1 MNAAD
6 ALLKTLVENGL
17 EVVFAN
23 PGTSEMH
30 LVAAIDHYPQIRPV
44 LGLFEGVVTGAADGY
59 ARMSGKA
66 AANLLHLGPG
76 LGNGFANIHNAKKA
90 RSPMINIV
98 GDHATF
104 HLKYD
109 APLTS
114 DLDGLAKSSS
124 DWVERVKSPEE
135 LPAGGSR
142 AWQAAHNF
150 PGQIATLIVP
160 ADCAWGETDKIGKI
174 LNSVGPSEIAN
185 DVLREAY
192 EALTDKSNCMLFLG
206 GEFLDEQSVNM
217 AAKIATKTGAR
228 LATETFRKRQRRG
241 FGIPVVEPLPY
252 FSEMAE
258 DFLDGIESIVFVGS
272 KPPVSFFAYP
282 DKRSYLSPE
291 NSKLVQLA
299 TFEQDGKKAL
309 ESLCEMLDANEISE
323 ELLPSETS
331 QAPLNGELNPAH
343 VGLLLGELL
352 PEEAIVSDEAA
363 TSGFLV
369 YPNTWNSKPHDW
381 LSLTGGSIGQ
391 GLPLAT
397 GAAIACPDRP
407 VICLHGDG
415 GAMYTIQSLWTQ
427 ARENLNVTNIIF
439 SNRAYAILKI
449 ELDRVGALKTGDRA
463 ESLFSLEN
471 PEINWISLGK
481 SLGVESFTAPT
492 VEEFRKIFSSAV
504 NEPGPSLIEVRV

>member
-6 ALLKTLVENGL
+6 ALLKTLVDNGL

-98 GDHATF
+98 GDHATY

-174 LNSVGPSEIAN
+174 LNSVGPSEIDN

-192 EALTDKSNCMLFLG
+192 QALTDKSNCMLFLG

-449 ELDRVGALKTGDRA
+449 ELDRVGALETGDRA

>member
-6 ALLKTLVENGL
+6 ALLKTLVDNGL

-124 DWVERVKSPEE
+124 DWVERVKSPDE

-174 LNSVGPSEIAN
+174 LNSVGPSEIDN

-449 ELDRVGALKTGDRA
+449 ELDRVGALETGDRA

-471 PEINWISLGK
+471 PEINWVSLGK

>member
-6 ALLKTLVENGL
+6 ALLKTLVDNGL

-114 DLDGLAKSSS
+114 DLDGLAKASS

-174 LNSVGPSEIAN
+174 LNSVGPSEIDN

-449 ELDRVGALKTGDRA
+449 ELDRVGALETGDRA

>member
-6 ALLKTLVENGL
+6 ALLKTLVDNGL

-30 LVAAIDHYPQIRPV
+30 LVAAVDHYPQIRPV

-98 GDHATF
+98 GDHATY

-124 DWVERVKSPEE
+124 DWVERVKSPDE
-135 LPAGGSR
+135 LAEGGSR

-150 PGQIATLIVP
+150 PGKIATLIVP
-160 ADCAWGETDKIGKI
+160 ADCAWNETDKTGKI
-174 LNSVGPSEIAN
+174 LNSKGPEDFDDALLN
-185 DVLREAY
+185 EAY
-192 EALTDKSNCMLFLG
+192 KVLTDKSKSMLFLG
-206 GEFLDEQSVNM
+206 GEFLDEESLNM

-228 LATETFRKRQRRG
+228 LTTETFRKRQRRG
-241 FGIPVVEPLPY
+241 QGIPIVEPLPY
-252 FSEMAE
+252 FAEMAE
-258 DFLDGIESIVFVGS
+258 EFLAGTESIVFVGS

-282 DKRSYLSPE
+282 DKKSFLSPE

-309 ESLCEMLDANEISE
+309 RALCEMLEANKISK
-323 ELLPSETS
+323 ELLSSSSAE
-331 QAPLNGELNPAH
+331 APLTGELDPSH
-343 VGLLLGELL
+343 VGSLIGELL

-363 TSGFLV
+363 TSGFAV
-369 YPNTWNSKPHDW
+369 YPNTWSSKPHDW

-407 VICLHGDG
+407 VVCLHGDG
-415 GAMYTIQSLWTQ
+415 GAMYTIQSIWTQ

-439 SNRAYAILKI
+439 SNRSYAILKI
-449 ELDRVGALKTGDRA
+449 ELDRVGALQTGDRA
-463 ESLFSLEN
+463 QSLFSLEN
-471 PEINWISLGK
+471 PEINWTSLGK
-481 SLGVESFTAPT
+481 SLGAESFTALT
-492 VEEFRKIFSSAV
+492 IEDFRKFFSFTV
-504 NEPGPSLIEVRV
+504 KEPGPSLIEVRF

>member
-6 ALLKTLVENGL
+6 ALLKTLVDNGL

-30 LVAAIDHYPQIRPV
+30 LVAAIDHYPQISPV

-174 LNSVGPSEIAN
+174 LNSVGPSEIDN

-449 ELDRVGALKTGDRA
+449 ELDRVGALETGDRA

>member
-6 ALLKTLVENGL
+6 ALLKALVDNGL

-30 LVAAIDHYPQIRPV
+30 LVAAVDHYPQIRPV

-98 GDHATF
+98 GDHATY

-124 DWVERVKSPEE
+124 DWVQRVKSPDE

-150 PGQIATLIVP
+150 PGKIATLIVP
-160 ADCAWGETDKIGKI
+160 ADCAWSETNKTGEI
-174 LNSVGPSEIAN
+174 LNSVGPGDIDEN
-185 DVLREAY
+185 VLNEAY
-192 EALTDKSNCMLFLG
+192 KVLTNKSNCLLFLG
-206 GEFLDEQSVNM
+206 GEFLDEQSLNM
-217 AAKIATKTGAR
+217 AAKITTKTGAR
-228 LATETFRKRQRRG
+228 LGTETFRKRQRRG
-241 FGIPVVEPLPY
+241 QGIPVVEPLPY

-258 DFLDGIESIVFVGS
+258 DFLKGIESIVFVGS

-282 DKRSYLSPE
+282 DKKSYLSPE

-299 TFEQDGKKAL
+299 TFEQDGKEALKAL
-309 ESLCEMLDANEISE
+309 CHMLNAKEISE
-323 ELLPSETS
+323 ELLPSS
-331 QAPLNGELNPAH
+331 NVQAPLSGELNPAL
-343 VGLLLGELL
+343 VGSLIGELL

-363 TSGFLV
+363 TSGFAV

-449 ELDRVGALKTGDRA
+449 ELERVGALQTGERA
-463 ESLFSLEN
+463 QSLFSLEN
-471 PEINWISLGK
+471 PDIKWISLGK
-481 SLGVESFTAPT
+481 SLGVESFKAQT
-492 VEEFRKIFSSAV
+492 VEDFRKVFSAAV
-504 NEPGPSLIEVRV
+504 KEPGPSLIELNM

>member
-6 ALLKTLVENGL
+6 ALLKTLVDNGL

-160 ADCAWGETDKIGKI
+160 ADCAWGETHKIGKI
-174 LNSVGPSEIAN
+174 LNSVGPSEIDN

-449 ELDRVGALKTGDRA
+449 ELDRVGALETGDRA

>member
-6 ALLKTLVENGL
+6 ALLKTLVDNGL

-174 LNSVGPSEIAN
+174 LNSVGPSEIDN

-449 ELDRVGALKTGDRA
+449 ELDRVGALETGDRA

-471 PEINWISLGK
+471 PEINWVSLGK